1 MENNAR
7 PACSGVAIACNALC
21 RYLELF
27 QSCERVRSACWFLVN
42 LLADFLEDQ
51 RLLNQCPRNQCLLNQ
66 RPRNQS
72 PWDQSLYNQSLLT
85 AEYRCILKILFIG
98 RILRNR
104 SLGELLHPSAI
115 HLPTACSMVV
125 TRARSCLELLIR
137 SLLVIRWL
145 LALML
150 FFICRVTLRL
160 FI

>member
-42 LLADFLEDQ
+42 LLADFLEYQ
-51 RLLNQCPRNQCLLNQ
+51 CLLNQCLLNQ

-72 PWDQSLYNQSLLT
+72 PCDQSLYNQSLLT

-98 RILRNR
+98 RILRSR

-137 SLLVIRWL
+137 YLLVIRWL